1 MSDPE
6 EYGCG
11 RRAFEAFPKLR
22 DRTIIKVPKKYLWPL
37 VGCFVMFFIV
47 LARTPSRVET
57 MANRSF
63 IRGNAGRPSIYSYMG
78 TSEMIKFDSQS
89 EMEEILSF
97 WKSKWSE
104 AGWDAIVLKEEDARL
119 HPLFTQ
125 LEEDPGVHRWL
136 AMSVSGGI
144 WYADY
149 RTYPI
154 RMTPKIA
161 SNPPND
167 GLFTVHD
174 PRFNHG
180 YRPTLISAMT
190 SEWER
195 IIDQVSPYANSE
207 IKIPKHEEVIIESNV
222 EKQGR
227 INVENWVASGV
238 HGTADASRTNLDC
251 AYYSTG
257 TVVHMTRTDIKAG
270 IQLGLLQ
277 NDERA
282 QSDVPYLQK
291 FLLML
296 RTQCP
301 FAQEG

>member
-1 MSDPE
+1 
-6 EYGCG
+6 
-11 RRAFEAFPKLR
+11 
-22 DRTIIKVPKKYLWPL
+22 
-37 VGCFVMFFIV
+37 
-47 LARTPSRVET
+47 
-57 MANRSF
+57 
-63 IRGNAGRPSIYSYMG
+63 
-78 TSEMIKFDSQS
+78 
-89 EMEEILSF
+89 
-97 WKSKWSE
+97 
-104 AGWDAIVLKEEDARL
+104 
-119 HPLFTQ
+119 
-125 LEEDPGVHRWL
+125 
-136 AMSVSGGI
+136 
-144 WYADY
+144 
-149 RTYPI
+149 
-154 RMTPKIA
+154 
-161 SNPPND
+161 
-167 GLFTVHD
+167 
-174 PRFNHG
+174 
-180 YRPTLISAMT
+180 MT